1 MKEGKSTMTDFEM
14 IEFLKFAFCYGTS
27 CQHCMLDNLPGNTC
41 GNKIKNV
48 LCRIPGIIIH
58 KIKKESK
65 RMKKEAIKNGF
76 KTHETVVGSEKVCK
90 MFLGWAE

>member
-1 MKEGKSTMTDFEM
+1 MTDFE
-14 IEFLKFAFCYGTS
+14 ITELLKFAFCYGTS
-27 CQHCMLDNLPGNTC
+27 CQHCMLDGLLGNTC

-48 LCRIPGIIIH
+48 LCRNPAIIVS
-58 KIKKESK
+58 KIKKESG

-76 KTHETVVGSEKVCK
+76 KTHETVVSSEKVCK

>member
-1 MKEGKSTMTDFEM
+1 MTDFEL
-14 IEFLKFAFCYGTS
+14 IGLLKFAFCYGTS
-27 CQHCMLDNLPGNTC
+27 CQYCMVDNLFGGTC
-41 GNKIKNV
+41 GNKTQNA
-48 LCRIPGIIIH
+48 LFRNPEIIIS

-76 KTHETVVGSEKVCK
+76 KTHETVVASEKVCN